1 MKRNITSTIA
11 IAALTLSSAA
21 FAQAQ
26 NATAT
31 PAAAAAAATPAV
43 APTGVNK
50 IAIIDIQR
58 AIVNT
63 NEGKRDFEA
72 LQKKFDPRQSELKT
86 QNDEIERLKKDLS
99 AQTDK
104 LSEPERAQRVQAIEA
119 KQKLLQRNM
128 EDAQNDYQQ
137 QSNEVANRIGGKM
150 LEVMDKFARQN
161 GIGVVM
167 DVSGQQNNVLWGSEQ
182 ANITAAVVDAYNA
195 SSGVAAP
202 PPSSRPSA
210 GATRPSA
217 PRPSTGAATTPR
229 PATGATT
236 GAATT
241 PKH

>member
-1 MKRNITSTIA
+1 
-11 IAALTLSSAA
+11 
-21 FAQAQ
+21 
-26 NATAT
+26 
-31 PAAAAAAATPAV
+31 
-43 APTGVNK
+43 
-50 IAIIDIQR
+50 
-58 AIVNT
+58 
-63 NEGKRDFEA
+63 
-72 LQKKFDPRQSELKT
+72 
-86 QNDEIERLKKDLS
+86 LS

-104 LSEPERAQRVQAIEA
+104 LSEAERAQRVQAIEA
-119 KQKLLQRNM
+119 KQKALQRNM

-202 PPSSRPSA
+202 PPSAPRPGA
-210 GATRPSA
+210 GAARPTT
-217 PRPSTGAATTPR
+217 PRPSTGAAT
-229 PATGATT
+229 

-241 PKH
+241 PKKQ